1 MKRTSK
7 VAEANLPRDLIGRP
21 ADPAMLEVLDLYR
34 KTKALCARK
43 DLPPFAARNLRASLA
58 AGWCVEDDSLD
69 VDAEVRLFPWRAAA
83 TIEGV
88 LCGYKIGLRLQAAGK
103 NRL

>member
-7 VAEANLPRDLIGRP
+7 VADANLPRDLIGRP

-58 AGWCVEDDSLD
+58 ALYQV
-69 VDAEVRLFPWRAAA
+69 VNDAALEHEHLYDL
-83 TIEGV
+83 GV
-88 LCGYKIGLRLQAAGK
+88 
-103 NRL
+103 